1 MYLREADITAAVDAW
16 LLSLFDPENLD
27 GAVAALTAAQEPDG
41 AIAARAE
48 AAKRKVADC
57 DSRLAWYRK
66 ALEKGEAE
74 IRALVGSQRKVL
86 QALAGATA
94 EQRAAIYSHMMGL
107 RITYHAERNSI
118 SIESRRACAGCVSGD
133 AESGVQNTKIS
144 EKNLVATKKCA

>member
-74 IRALVGSQRKVL
+74 IRALG
-86 QALAGATA
+86 ALSERCCRPWLVPPPSNERPSIAT
-94 EQRAAIYSHMMGL
+94 
-107 RITYHAERNSI
+107 
-118 SIESRRACAGCVSGD
+118 
-133 AESGVQNTKIS
+133 
-144 EKNLVATKKCA
+144 